1 MARARCVTKC
11 YYEGRL
17 WDPER
22 DGSRTLYI
30 EDGAVFEYGDKK
42 KETYEK
48 LKAPKHFELIGK
60 AVLDEDGEVVDDDVI
75 GGLIKQA
82 LGELDVNNDEHWTKS
97 GQPAMLAVEAKVG
110 QDLKRP
116 QVEAAF
122 PGFSRDTQPLSKL
135 SAKSLLK

>member
-11 YYEGRL
+11 FYDGRL

-22 DGSRTLYI
+22 DGSRTLYVK
-30 EDGAVFEYGDKK
+30 DGAVFLVDG
-42 KETYEK
+42 KE
-48 LKAPKHFELIGK
+48 LNAPKHFALIG
-60 AVLDEDGEVVDDDVI
+60 ASSVLDEDGEIVEDDVL

-82 LGELDVNNDEHWTKS
+82 LNELDVDNDEHWTSK
-97 GQPAMLAVEAKVG
+97 GLPAMLAVEAKVG

-122 PGFSRDTQPLSKL
+122 PGFSRETQPLSKL